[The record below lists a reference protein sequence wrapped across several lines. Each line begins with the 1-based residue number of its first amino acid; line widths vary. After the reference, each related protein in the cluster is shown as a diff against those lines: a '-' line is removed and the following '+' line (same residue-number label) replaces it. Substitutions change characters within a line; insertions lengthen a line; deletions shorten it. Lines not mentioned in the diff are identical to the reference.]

1 MRGKFAILALALS
14 LAGVTAY
21 AQDPAPQNQVN
32 AQAQAEAKTP
42 IPNDMYCSG
51 IITKQAPPTDTF
63 IITGEES
70 EHKVTFQE
78 GNYVYLNKGT
88 SQGVHVGDVFSI
100 IRSVSDPTL
109 YPWFNTQ
116 FTLMHALGT
125 VWQDEGHVKV
135 VVVYPN
141 TSVAQIGHSCEYM
154 QRGDIAVPFVE
165 RPAPS
170 LKSEANFDRFAPPS
184 GKPLAML
191 VAGKSFQVS
200 YGTYDVVYVNLGAAQ
215 GVKVGDYFRIFRY
228 QGQEAETAYQTKRMA
243 FEVYGYG
250 GVAKSFN
257 YSNVPREVLGEG
269 IVVRTSENTSAVL
282 VTFALKPLYAGQY
295 VELE

>member
-1 MRGKFAILALALS
+1 
-14 LAGVTAY
+14 
-21 AQDPAPQNQVN
+21 
-32 AQAQAEAKTP
+32 
-42 IPNDMYCSG
+42 
-51 IITKQAPPTDTF
+51 
-63 IITGEES
+63 
-70 EHKVTFQE
+70 
-78 GNYVYLNKGT
+78 
-88 SQGVHVGDVFSI
+88 
-100 IRSVSDPTL
+100 
-109 YPWFNTQ
+109 
-116 FTLMHALGT
+116 
-125 VWQDEGHVKV
+125 
-135 VVVYPN
+135 
-141 TSVAQIGHSCEYM
+141 
-154 QRGDIAVPFVE
+154 
-165 RPAPS
+165 

-200 YGTYDVVYVNLGAAQ
+200 YGTYDVVYVNLGATQ